1 MFALS
6 NYIELN
12 LLLCLFVCLFVSSRT
27 IVSISVNLCDFRQV
41 TVPRHADLV
50 PRLQHLACH
59 CDHERSVESGAQCLA
74 GIINKLP
81 DGKCSYF
88 KCKYLSVTLDILNA
102 LSLKSDRN
110 QICPRNIN
118 DL

>member
-27 IVSISVNLCDFRQV
+27 IVSVSVNLCDFRQV
-41 TVPRHADLV
+41 SIPRHADLV

-81 DGKCSYF
+81 DGKCSYVKNVSIF
-88 KCKYLSVTLDILNA
+88 LSRSIFQTL
-102 LSLKSDRN
+102 K
-110 QICPRNIN
+110 P
-118 DL
+118 